1 MRCPACG
8 GETPDGKRFCANCGG
23 SLAAQCASCGAE
35 LLSGKPFCAN
45 CGTLV
50 AAPVVSASSRASPGG
65 VAQPVQVATTSER
78 RLCSVLFVDLVGFTP
93 FAEKRDPEETR
104 ELLSSYFERAQAIVA
119 NYGGAVEKFIGDAV
133 MAIWGAP
140 VANEDDAERSVR
152 AALDIVA
159 SVAELGAESGLE
171 LLARAGVVTGE
182 VAITIGK
189 VSEGMVIGDTVNVAS
204 RVQSVAPP
212 GSVLV
217 DEATWR
223 SASGAIAFS
232 EFGELN
238 LKGKEE
244 PVRAWRAE
252 RVVAQRKGVGRTKRL
267 EPPFVGRDEELRL
280 VKELLHATAREKKA
294 RLVSVSG
301 IPGIGKSRLC
311 WELRKYVDGLSDTV
325 YWHEGRSP
333 AYGEG
338 ITFWALGEM
347 VRTRAGINE
356 SEDAASSRSK
366 LSSSLCEYV
375 SDPEERRWIEPRLA
389 HLLGLGDAPPGERE
403 ELYSAWRTFF
413 ERVSERGPIVMVFE
427 DLQSADPGL
436 IDFIES
442 ILEWSRNHPILV
454 ITLSRPELMDRR
466 PNWGAG
472 QRAFTSLHL
481 EPLSDQAMAELLEG
495 FVKDLPSEFRDK
507 ILERSEGVPLYAVET
522 VRMLADK
529 GVLLQ
534 DEGAYHL
541 AGEIGSLEIPDTLHA
556 LIASRLDTL
565 STEQRSLLEDAS
577 VVGRTFTTASL
588 AVVHGGDH
596 ESLEGHLHDL
606 VQREFLSL
614 DTDPRSPE
622 RGQYG
627 FVQGLIAEVA
637 YATLSRRDR
646 SAKHL
651 ALARHLESLA
661 DDELTSLVAAHY
673 VEAHRAA
680 PEGPEAGLIAAA
692 ARDWLTR
699 AGRRALSL
707 GSPEQALVFF
717 EQALEVTTA
726 GTERAALLELA
737 GEAAWFASAYDRA
750 VTLYEEAIA
759 YYEATGDA
767 NAAGRATVGLASV
780 LLYTS
785 RYSEEIELCVR
796 VFHAVGDDG
805 DENVRAKLACALAR
819 AHSSAGSYGHALE
832 WSETALV
839 LAERLDDIELLTE
852 AIGARAI
859 ALFNLGRQR
868 EAVILARGGVA
879 LAEAAGSLLE
889 KALGWTML
897 SFCISGDDPRE
908 ALSAWFEGAEWARRA
923 GHRGLEV
930 GNLLNGAELSFFLG
944 EWSDTRAA
952 ITELRQR
959 DLPSEQRA
967 FLSCNEGLLMALT
980 GNPAEASTLFVHAD
994 RWAATEMVAGR
1005 ATYLKARA
1013 LVDLA
1018 AGDLEAAR
1026 RESAEAVS
1034 ADPTG
1039 VNSPSSL
1046 AIQARACL
1054 WLRDVEGVQE
1064 ALTAMKAFRGR
1075 HVAAARLTA
1084 EAGLAALDGRV
1095 EEAAESYRK
1104 AIEAWRALQ
1113 CTLDLALCELD
1124 LVLLLGP
1131 DYPDATAVKEARDNF
1146 TQLGAKPFLER
1157 LNLAVGLGPQ
1167 AS

>member
-1 MRCPACG
+1 M
-8 GETPDGKRFCANCGG
+8 
-23 SLAAQCASCGAE
+23 
-35 LLSGKPFCAN
+35 
-45 CGTLV
+45 
-50 AAPVVSASSRASPGG
+50 
-65 VAQPVQVATTSER
+65 
-78 RLCSVLFVDLVGFTP
+78 LFVDLVGFTP

-119 NYGGAVEKFIGDAV
+119 NYGGTVEKFIGDAV

-159 SVAELGAESGLE
+159 SVVDFGAESGVE

-189 VSEGMVIGDTVNVAS
+189 VSEGMVIGDTVNAAS

-217 DEATWR
+217 DAATWR
-223 SASGAIAFS
+223 SSSGAIAFS

-252 RVVAQRKGVGRTKRL
+252 RVVAQRRGVGRTERL

-280 VKELLHATAREKKA
+280 VKELLHATAREHKA
-294 RLVSVSG
+294 RLVSVTG

-311 WELRKYVDGLSDTV
+311 WELRKYVDGLADTV

-356 SEDAASSRSK
+356 SEDATSSRSK
-366 LSSSLCEYV
+366 LTSSLCEYV

-389 HLLGLGDAPPGERE
+389 HLLGLGEAPPGERG

-413 ERVSERGPIVMVFE
+413 ERVSEHGPIVMVFE
-427 DLQSADPGL
+427 DLQWADPGL
-436 IDFIES
+436 IDFVES

-454 ITLSRPELMDRR
+454 VTLSRPELMDRR

-481 EPLSDQAMAELLEG
+481 EPLSDQAMGELLDG
-495 FVKDLPSEFRDK
+495 FVEDLPSEFKDK

-529 GVLLQ
+529 GVLAQ
-534 DEGAYHL
+534 DEGIYHL

-565 STEQRSLLEDAS
+565 SPDQRSLLEDAS
-577 VVGRTFTTASL
+577 VVGRTFTTTSL
-588 AVVHGGDH
+588 AVVHGGDQN
-596 ESLEGHLHDL
+596 SLEAHLRDL

-651 ALARHLESLA
+651 ALARHFESLA

-680 PEGPEAGLIAAA
+680 PEGPGADLIAVA
-692 ARDWLTR
+692 ARDWLSR

-717 EQALEVTTA
+717 EQALEVTTSGA
-726 GTERAALLELA
+726 ERAALLELA
-737 GEAAWFASAYDRA
+737 GQAAEFASAHDRA
-750 VTLYEEAIA
+750 VALYEEAIA
-759 YYEATGDA
+759 YHETTGDT
-767 NAAGRATVGLASV
+767 NAVGRATVGLAHV
-780 LLYTS
+780 LEDIS
-785 RYSEEIELCVR
+785 RFSDLIERCER
-796 VFHAVGDDG
+796 VFHATGDSG
-805 DENVRAKLACALAR
+805 DERVRAKLACELAW
-819 AHSSAGSYGHALE
+819 AHDNLGSYGRALE

-839 LAERLDDIELLTE
+839 LAERLDDIELL
-852 AIGARAI
+852 ARVMGAKLL

-868 EAVILARGGVA
+868 EAVVLARGQVV

-889 KALGWTML
+889 QGLGRNCVSL
-897 SFCISGDDPRE
+897 FIFEDDPQESLSGALE
-908 ALSAWFEGAEWARRA
+908 AAELARRA
-923 GHRGLEV
+923 GHRGFEV
-930 GNLLNGAELSFFLG
+930 MNLLNGAEVSLFLG
-944 EWSDTRAA
+944 AWSDTRVT

-967 FLSCNEGLLMALT
+967 YLSCTEALLMALT
-980 GNPAEASTLFVHAD
+980 GNPEEALTLFERAD
-994 RWAATEMVAGR
+994 RWAATEMVTGR
-1005 ATYLKARA
+1005 ATYLMDRS

-1039 VNSPSSL
+1039 INSPRSL

-1054 WLRDVEGVQE
+1054 WLRDVEDARK
-1064 ALTAMKAFRGR
+1064 ALAGMKAFRGR
-1075 HVAAARLTA
+1075 RVATARLTA
-1084 EAGLAALDGRV
+1084 EAGLAALEGRA
-1095 EEAAESYRK
+1095 EEAAEAYRG
-1104 AIEAWRALQ
+1104 AIEAWRALD

-1131 DYPDATAVKEARDNF
+1131 DHPDATAAKEARDIF

-1157 LNLAVGLGPQ
+1157 LNLAVG
-1167 AS
+1167 SER

>member
-1 MRCPACG
+1 MRCP
-8 GETPDGKRFCANCGG
+8 NCGVENPLG
-23 SLAAQCASCGAE
+23 SKFCHECGSPLSRVCPSCGSGALPAAKFCNECGTTLTLGGQPTPVTIASNAAQIPA
-35 LLSGKPFCAN
+35 
-45 CGTLV
+45 V
-50 AAPVVSASSRASPGG
+50 AATPTA
-65 VAQPVQVATTSER
+65 ER

-104 ELLSSYFERAQAIVA
+104 ELLSCYFACAQAIVS
-119 NYGGAVEKFIGDAV
+119 NYGGTVEKFIGDAV

-159 SVAELGAESGLE
+159 SVANLGAESGVA
-171 LLARAGVVTGE
+171 LLARAGVVTGK

-189 VSEGMVIGDTVNVAS
+189 VSEGMVIGDTVNAAS

-252 RVVAQRKGVGRTKRL
+252 RVVAQRRGVGRSQRL

-280 VKELLHATAREKKA
+280 IKELLHATAREHKA
-294 RLVSVSG
+294 RLVSVTG
-301 IPGIGKSRLC
+301 IPGIGKSRLY
-311 WELRKYVDGLSDTV
+311 WELRKYVDGLAETID
-325 YWHEGRSP
+325 WHEGRSP

-366 LSSSLCEYV
+366 LTSALSEYV
-375 SDPEERRWIEPRLA
+375 TDAEERTWIEPRLA
-389 HLLGLGDAPPGERE
+389 HLLGLGEAPPGERG

-427 DLQSADPGL
+427 DLQWADPGL
-436 IDFIES
+436 IDFVES

-481 EPLSDQAMAELLEG
+481 EPLSDQAMAELLDG
-495 FVKDLPSEFRDK
+495 FVKDLPSEFVER

-522 VRMLADK
+522 VRMLADR
-529 GVLLQ
+529 GVLSQ
-534 DEGAYHL
+534 DEGIYHL
-541 AGEIGSLEIPDTLHA
+541 AGEPGSLDIPGTLHA

-565 STEQRSLLEDAS
+565 STAQRSLLEDAA
-577 VVGRTFTTASL
+577 VVGRTFTTAAL

-596 ESLEGHLHDL
+596 NSLEAHLRDL

-661 DDELTSLVAAHY
+661 DDELTGVVAAHY

-680 PEGPEAGLIAAA
+680 PEGPEADLIAVTG
-692 ARDWLTR
+692 RDWLSR

-707 GSPEQALVFF
+707 GSPEQALAFF
-717 EQALEVTTA
+717 EQALDMTES

-737 GEAAWFASAYDRA
+737 SDAAEFASAYDRA
-750 VTLYEEAIA
+750 VALSEEAIA
-759 YYEATGDA
+759 YYEAAGDT
-767 NAAGRATVGLASV
+767 NAVGRATGGLARV
-780 LLYTS
+780 LEDLNRLS
-785 RYSEEIELCVR
+785 DVIERCER
-796 VFHAVGDDG
+796 AFEAVGDGG
-805 DENVRAKLACALAR
+805 DERVRANLACWIAFA
-819 AHSSAGSYGHALE
+819 AHGNGSSERALE
-832 WSETALV
+832 WSDTALV
-839 LAERLDDIELLTE
+839 LAERLDDLELLTRT
-852 AIGARAI
+852 IGAKSG
-859 ALFNLGRQR
+859 ALFNLGRHK
-868 EAVILARGGVA
+868 EAVMLAQGRGT
-879 LAEAAGSLLE
+879 LAAAAGCLVEQAWARLFVSV
-889 KALGWTML
+889 
-897 SFCISGDDPRE
+897 FIFDDDPRE
-908 ALSAWFEGAEWARRA
+908 ALSAAIEGVELARRA
-923 GHRGLEV
+923 GHRGAEV
-930 GNLLNGAELSFFLG
+930 MGLLNGAEFSLFLG
-944 EWSDTRAA
+944 EWGETRAA
-952 ITELRQR
+952 ITELGQR
-959 DLPSEQRA
+959 DLPLEQRA
-967 FLSCNEGLLMALT
+967 FLSCNEAILAAFT
-980 GNPAEASTLFVHAD
+980 GDPEEASACLERGAD
-994 RWAATEMVAGR
+994 RLSSAESVGLR
-1005 ATYLKARA
+1005 ATYFKARA
-1013 LVDLA
+1013 LVSLA
-1018 AGDLEAAR
+1018 TGDIEAAH
-1026 RESAEAVS
+1026 REAIEAVS
-1034 ADPTG
+1034 VDPMG
-1039 VNSPSSL
+1039 INSPTAL
-1046 AIQARACL
+1046 AIQARAAL
-1054 WLRDVEGVQE
+1054 WLRVAEGVR
-1064 ALTAMKAFRGR
+1064 AGLAGMKAFRGR
-1075 HVAAARLTA
+1075 WMAAERLTV
-1084 EAGLAALDGRV
+1084 EAGLASLEGRV
-1095 EEAAESYRK
+1095 EEAAEAYRG
-1104 AIEAWRALQ
+1104 AIEVWRALE

-1124 LVLLLGP
+1124 LVMLLGP
-1131 DYPDATAVKEARDNF
+1131 DHPDAAAAKEARDIF

-1157 LNLAVGLGPQ
+1157 LNQATGPEQ
-1167 AS
+1167 